1 MAVIS
6 TVTLFSAGDKAF
18 AETVDKTSVLEKS
31 SGIVS
36 MIIKGGVSSAL
47 PSPVQE
53 IINWLGEFVK
63 IIKEIPHNIAS
74 MSAELLVWVYKLI
87 SDLLLQTPLFLFE
100 NDWFMSMLQLFSSV
114 SVAGVLVLTVIEG
127 IKVMVYRLNKQKIRP
142 MKFKDIIVRWG
153 IVSGISAIF
162 PTLFK
167 AYFKGLNFVSHKLM
181 EMNTGIMEVAKMTDS
196 FGVVDTLV
204 LLGFDIMLISTVIP
218 LLLSNGKRFFDL
230 LVLGVVSPVAIACW
244 IFDSKKHFFNQW
256 WSNVKQLS
264 LVQVYHSFF
273 LLIIGLFLFGTAFPL
288 TFTGGVIKILVVL
301 GAFQRM
307 ANPPKLISKH
317 MDYGKENA
325 VDLVKNPFK
334 DISKHLTKNF
344 SVSKNVITAPLKWF
358 KKK

>member
-6 TVTLFSAGDKAF
+6 TGTLFGISDKAF
-18 AETVDKTSVLEKS
+18 AETTDSSSFFDKGKNMF
-31 SGIVS
+31 SGFMDNTI
-36 MIIKGGVSSAL
+36 SSAI
-47 PSPVQE
+47 PDPIQQVIE
-53 IINWLGEFVK
+53 WIGEFNK
-63 IIKEIPHNIAS
+63 IITDLPHNIAK
-74 MSAELLVWVYKLI
+74 MSAELLVWIYKLI

-100 NDWFMSMLQLFSSV
+100 NDWFSSMLQLFSSV

-162 PTLFK
+162 PTVFK
-167 AYFKGLNFVSHKLM
+167 SYFKGLNFVSHKLM

-204 LLGFDIMLISTVIP
+204 LLGFDAMLISTVIP

-230 LVLGVVSPVAIACW
+230 LVLGIVSPVAIACW

-256 WSNVKQLS
+256 WSNVKQMS

-288 TFTGGVIKILVVL
+288 TFTGGVLKILVVL

-344 SVSKNVITAPLKWF
+344 SVSKNVITAPLNWF